1 MSTYEEKLSILSEMI
16 SFARVDSGLKKAEL
30 EFLQT
35 VADHLG
41 VDEATFGTLLY
52 QKAKK
57 KVLKS
62 EGERLVQFHRLLL
75 LMNIDQKA
83 SWSEIN
89 KLHEIGVQMG
99 LSPTAI
105 DRVIEV
111 MHQYPDRM
119 IPTERFIEI
128 FKTQHN

>member
-57 KVLKS
+57 KVLKT